1 MQNTTESRAPISYG
15 RRLSML
21 AAEHP
26 DKPALI
32 FSPVEGAERIV
43 TWGELDRASNRAAR
57 LFADRGVDD
66 RSLVVVGLPNGP
78 EHYVATFAAWKLGA
92 LVLPLKATLPGRERD
107 QILET
112 GAPALVVA
120 DWEGIAFPLLTVAD
134 LRRADEYSNAPLPDV
149 VPHPGKSIGSGGS
162 TGRSKII
169 VDPKPL
175 ARVPLGPGEVG
186 NAGLRNGQVQLI
198 AGPLYHNS
206 PFSWGHFG
214 LFEDH
219 TLVLMERFDA
229 ARALDLIERHRVNFA
244 FLAPTMMKRMIE
256 VPGVHARDLSSIEAI
271 FQTAAPCPPWLKRAW
286 IALIGGEK
294 LHEGFGSTEAI
305 GHTNIRG
312 DEWLRH
318 PGSVGRPPA
327 DCELRILDEDFREVP
342 QGEVGE
348 IFFRLRDPE
357 PTYYYIG
364 SPPVKTSPDGFKSV
378 GDMGWVDEDSYL
390 YLADRRV
397 DLIISGGANVYPAE
411 VEAALTEHPGVS
423 DVAVIGLPDADMG
436 KTVHA
441 VVQPRDPANPPAVAD
456 LDVHCRKRLASY
468 KVPRSYEFVDGLP
481 RDDTGKIRRSAM
493 AAERADGA
501 WPGILRVPRGVG
513 VRGGV

>member
-1 MQNTTESRAPISYG
+1 MTAGTTEPISYG

-26 DKPALI
+26 DKPAI
-32 FSPVEGAERIV
+32 IAVSTAGDERTV
-43 TWGELDRASNRAAR
+43 TWRALNRASNQVAH
-57 LFADRGVDD
+57 LFADHGVDA
-66 RSLVVVGLPNGP
+66 RSLVVVGLPNWP
-78 EHYVATFAAWKLGA
+78 EHYVATFAAWKCGA
-92 LVLPLKATLPGRERD
+92 LVLPLKATLPDRERD
-107 QILET
+107 QILAT
-112 GAPALVVA
+112 GTPTLVVA
-120 DWEGIAFPLLTVAD
+120 NWRGIAFPLLTPDD
-134 LRRADEYSNAPLPDV
+134 LRRADAYPDTPLPDV

-169 VDPKPL
+169 VDPRPL
-175 ARVPLGPGEVG
+175 ARVPLAPGEVG
-186 NAGLRNGQVQLI
+186 HAGLRSGQVQLI

-206 PFSWGHFG
+206 PFSWGHTG

-229 ARALDLIERHRVNFA
+229 ALALDLIERHRVNFA
-244 FLAPTMMKRMIE
+244 FLAPTMMKRMLE
-256 VPGVHARDLSSIEAI
+256 EQRARARDLSSIEAI

-286 IALIGGEK
+286 IDLIGGER

-312 DEWLRH
+312 DEWLLH

-327 DCELRILDEDFREVP
+327 DCDLRILDEEFNEVP
-342 QGEVGE
+342 RGEVGE
-348 IFFRLRDPE
+348 IFFRLRDPA

-364 SPPVKTSPDGFKSV
+364 SPPVKTSPDGFMSV
-378 GDMGWVDEDSYL
+378 GDMGWVDAEGYL

-397 DLIISGGANVYPAE
+397 DLVISGGANIYPAE
-411 VEAALTEHPGVS
+411 VEAALSEHPAVA
-423 DVAVIGLPDADMG
+423 DAAVIGLPDADMG

-441 VVQPRDPANPPAVAD
+441 VVQPRDPARPPAIAD
-456 LDVHCRKRLASY
+456 LDAHCRERLASY
-468 KVPRSYEFVDGLP
+468 KAPRSYEFVDALP

-493 AAERADGA
+493 AAERVEGN
-501 WPGILRVPRGVG
+501 WPGILRVPRAAGARIG
-513 VRGGV
+513 E